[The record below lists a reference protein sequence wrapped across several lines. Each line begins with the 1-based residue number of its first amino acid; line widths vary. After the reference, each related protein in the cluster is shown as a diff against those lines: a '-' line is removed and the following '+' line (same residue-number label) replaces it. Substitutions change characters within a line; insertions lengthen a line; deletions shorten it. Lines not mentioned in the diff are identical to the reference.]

1 MLDLTVKDVER
12 IWIQLPYRE
21 IPARNMARELP
32 HFNLME
38 LCIVRL
44 GCGVVGYGET
54 MPYYN
59 RDPVTD
65 RSVQSVFGK
74 NAADV
79 MWSDALGHGLQ
90 MALFD
95 AAAKAMGVPVH
106 RLLGVQQRDRAFV
119 SWWVIDMSAEDML
132 EEAQEAIRQGYT
144 NLKAKAR
151 PWYDLREQCRVLAE
165 GLPEWFEVD
174 LDFNGMAVDA
184 GRAARLLEEIER
196 FDNVAIF
203 ETPIPHADAV
213 GYRHLRGRVH
223 TPLAVH
229 YGTPSPSSAIRD
241 DLCDGFVMTGGA
253 TRVIHGGAVAAAA
266 NKPFFVQ
273 VVGSDLTMMWG
284 VHLAAVLTHAQWPA
298 VSCSCLFT
306 EGMLQPQV
314 EVFNGTVGVPD
325 TPGLGVEIDW
335 DVVERY
341 RIDPIDKPQPDLLFA
356 IKWPSGA
363 VSYYTDGKRPWPDFL
378 EGRLPVFVPG
388 VSLELIPDD
397 GSTEWTGLQ
406 SRARENPV
414 HSGSALIAG
423 EKGA

>member
-12 IWIQLPYRE
+12 IWIQLPYRDTPE
-21 IPARNMARELP
+21 RNMARELP

-44 GCGVVGYGET
+44 ACGVVGYGET

-65 RSVQSVFGK
+65 QTVRSVYGK
-74 NAADV
+74 HAVEV
-79 MWSDALGHGLQ
+79 MWDDALGHGLQ

-95 AAAKAMGVPVH
+95 AVGKAMEVPCH
-106 RLLGVQQRDRAFV
+106 RLLGGQRRDRAFV

-132 EEAQEAIRQGYT
+132 HEAQEAIRQGYT

-151 PWYDLREQCRVLAE
+151 PWYDLREQCRLLAKE
-165 GLPEWFEVD
+165 LPDWFEVD

-196 FDNVAIF
+196 FDNIAIF

-213 GYRHLRGRVH
+213 GYRHLRGRVN

-229 YGTPSPSSAIRD
+229 YGTPSPATTLRD

-253 TRVIHGGAVAAAA
+253 TRVVQGGAVAAAG

-273 VVGSDLTMMWG
+273 VVGSDITMMWG
-284 VHLAAVLTHAQWPA
+284 VHLAAVLSHAQWPA

-306 EGMLQPQV
+306 HTLVQPQV
-314 EVFNGTVGVPD
+314 EVFNGTVAVPD
-325 TPGLGVEIDW
+325 RPGLGVDINW
-335 DVVERY
+335 DAVEDF
-341 RIDPIDKPQPDLLFA
+341 RIQPIEKPQPDLLIA
-356 IKWPSGA
+356 INWPSGA
-363 VSYYTDGKRPWPDFL
+363 VSYYTDGKRLWPDFL

-388 VSLELIPDD
+388 VTLESVPDD
-397 GSTEWTGLQ
+397 GSDAWKALQ
-406 SRARENPV
+406 ARARLTPV
-414 HSGSALIAG
+414 HSGNALV
-423 EKGA
+423 